1 MIKSKAL
8 EINLASTQVD
18 VAIDPQYACLQEVMS
33 GYYGL
38 LERLDGFLL
47 EVSHPYKNWQFIV
60 EGARSFALDYFHL
73 FKAHER
79 GPEAVRQ
86 LIDIF
91 GQALAADSA
100 EAVKI
105 DAADNLILFLQKI
118 VTGSDD
124 HFQRFEEV
132 VDYTLN
138 HIRRQPDVIFDLFVR
153 SYFSLK
159 RLARDFYRIHREN
172 EAGFESLNRLL
183 IRSLRTTY
191 DYWLSEKDPL
201 QRFLAEAGPEAESY
215 DFGKIFNPILH
226 TTIRAQQE
234 KLESAAENAD
244 LQPGQVLQ
252 RLLERIDHHNLVQAY
267 RKIPQ
272 QLLDT
277 GGRGGKGNRWK
288 VIFEFQAMS
297 IKGLAVNRED
307 TLRDINRTLVWLITH
322 QSNAY
327 VYNLIEKTFSILKA
341 NAELYPAT
349 ALACVENMGQ
359 GIYETGDMDLIDVF
373 LDAVVELGFQS
384 PMVSGVGN
392 DWQIQFNS
400 AHLQNIRTWL
410 NLVRRLPKH
419 STRLISHLIIHLAIS
434 GVFIKDTDLFGRDVT
449 RLLNSDIG
457 PIYNLVK
464 QLARLFPVYFND
476 IGAEGELRD
485 ISTRID
491 EICHRRDPLI
501 HFLRKQSHVESSSRV
516 IDLMDATLAFW
527 ADKETS
533 VLAPYLPPSIFGQ
546 IEPKGRYVDGMHEI
560 VHTLQNEGVQL
571 PADLLTRT
579 TSEIGAL
586 VESPENTAEVDHE
599 RMLLFTDLYK
609 SLNTKYNLNFF
620 NIRTFLKQMPPDAF
634 PQMGRLQDALDESY
648 LQDKIDKLLDYLEVL
663 KELILS
669 RESFEI
675 REDIYKKRHITIDI
689 PSMYGSYRE
698 QKFDAMGLTLRLEA
712 IVNVLLEELIET
724 IDLSL
729 ITKST
734 CYQISRR
741 LKLFDKALQVD
752 GIDSAELEH
761 QLELLS
767 QALEISGF
775 SFTQFLDIFKGF
787 SQAVRNIINDHF
799 NNVHGENLTDI
810 LDDLPIAHI
819 QEKYYPVNG
828 NSLGSEKIRHRTSE
842 IFLRDCLSMS
852 LGLRQLDLFLSRILN
867 TLFHQSRKLPREK
880 LRKLLNYDPKRAM
893 TSLHE
898 PNHLAG
904 GIINLGNKGLNMMR
918 LFNFGLP
925 VPPAFIITTEV
936 FRCREIVESFPPA
949 KDNFKDQVIQHI
961 KALEIAT
968 GKRFGN
974 PSNPL
979 LLSVRSGS
987 SISQPG
993 MMATILNVGMNDS
1006 IAEGMAATSGNDWFA
1021 WDNYRRYIQCCGMVV
1036 GLERDDF
1043 DAIIKEFKVKMG
1055 IPLKREFSGRQMKE
1069 VAMAYKKRVQEHGL
1083 QLIEDPIQQLY
1094 WIIGCVMDSWE
1105 SERAKSYRHIMG
1117 ISDDWGTA
1125 VTIQAMVFGN
1135 ISSHSGTGVVF
1146 THNPRWSGDSLSLWG
1161 DFTLENQGEDVVSG
1175 LVTTMPI
1182 SLKQQE
1188 IEMRETDIT
1197 LETHF
1202 PEIYHRMQHITEK
1215 LVVDKGL
1222 SPQEIEFTFESP
1234 SPNHLYLLQ
1243 TRDMAIREHRRV
1255 LTFDP
1260 VQETADIYLGHGIG
1274 VSGGAM
1280 SGRLVFTL
1288 EEMKHWRKTEPDGD
1302 LILVRGDTVPDDIKE
1317 IHAADGLL
1325 TARGGVSSHASVV
1338 AHRLGRTCVVGC
1350 GNMTCDEDRRI
1361 VEFSGRVLQ
1370 SGTHISI
1377 DGRGGSVYQ
1386 GLLKIKETK

>member
-38 LERLDGFLL
+38 LERLQTFLL
-47 EVSHPYKNWQFIV
+47 EVAHPYKNWQFIV
-60 EGARSFALDYFHL
+60 DGARSFALDYFHL
-73 FKAHER
+73 FKVHDN

-91 GQALAADSA
+91 CQSLAADSA

-118 VTGSDD
+118 ITGSGGQY
-124 HFQRFEEV
+124 HRFMDV
-132 VDYTLN
+132 VDHTLH
-138 HIRRQPDVIFDLFVR
+138 HIRRQPDETFDLFVR

-159 RLARDFYRIHREN
+159 RLARDFYHIHRNSDVAYEP
-172 EAGFESLNRLL
+172 LNRLM
-183 IRSLRTTY
+183 IRSLQVTY
-191 DYWLSEKDPL
+191 GYWLDEKDPL

-215 DFGKIFNPILH
+215 NFGKIFHPILH
-226 TTIRAQQE
+226 TTIQAQQQE
-234 KLESAAENAD
+234 LQSVATNAD
-244 LQPGQVLQ
+244 LQTQQVLE
-252 RLLERIDHHNLVQAY
+252 RLLKQIDHHNLVQAY
-267 RKIPQ
+267 RMIPQ
-272 QLLDT
+272 KLLDT

-297 IKGLAVNRED
+297 TKGLAVNHED

-322 QSNAY
+322 QSAAY
-327 VYNLIEKTFSILKA
+327 VHDLIEKTFSILKD
-341 NAELYPAT
+341 NAEQYPAT
-349 ALACVENMGQ
+349 SLACVENMGQ
-359 GIYETGDMDLIDVF
+359 GIYETGDMDLIDLF
-373 LDAVVELGFQS
+373 LDAVVDLGFQP

-392 DWQIQFNS
+392 DWQVRFNS

-410 NLVRRLPKH
+410 NLVRQHPKH
-419 STRLISHLIIHLAIS
+419 STRLLSHLIIHLAVS

-449 RLLNSDIG
+449 QLLNSNIG

-464 QLARLFPVYFND
+464 QVSRLFPVYFND

-516 IDLMDATLAFW
+516 IELMDAAMTFW
-527 ADKETS
+527 ADKDAS
-533 VLAPYLPPSIFGQ
+533 GLAPYLPPSIFGQ
-546 IEPKGRYVDGMHEI
+546 IDIQGRYVDGMHAI
-560 VHTLQNEGVQL
+560 VHTLQDSGVKL
-571 PADLLTRT
+571 PGDLLQRT
-579 TSEIGAL
+579 TAEIATL
-586 VESPENTAEVDHE
+586 AKSAENASDVDRE
-599 RMLLFTDLYK
+599 RMALFTDLYK

-620 NIRTFLKQMPPDAF
+620 NIRTFLKQMPPNAF
-634 PQMGRLQDALDESY
+634 PQMGQLQDALDENY
-648 LQDKIDKLLDYLEVL
+648 LLDKIDKLLNYLEVL
-663 KELILS
+663 KTLILS
-669 RESFEI
+669 SQSFEI

-698 QKFDAMGLTLRLEA
+698 PKFDAMGLTLRLEA
-712 IVNVLLEELIET
+712 IVNVLLEELVET

-734 CYQISRR
+734 CYQIYRR

-752 GIDSAELEH
+752 GIDSAELEQ
-761 QLELLS
+761 QLDLLS
-767 QALEISGF
+767 HSLEISGF

-787 SQAVRNIINDHF
+787 SQAVRNIINDYF
-799 NNVHGENLTDI
+799 NNVHGENLTAI
-810 LDDLPIAHI
+810 LENLPTKHI
-819 QEKYYPVNG
+819 QRKYYPVND
-828 NSLGSEKIRHRTSE
+828 NAPETDKIRHRTSE

-852 LGLRQLDLFLSRILN
+852 LGLQQLDLFLSRILN
-867 TLFHQSRKLPREK
+867 TLFHQSRKLPKDELHR
-880 LRKLLNYDPKRAM
+880 LLNYDPKRAM
-893 TSLHE
+893 TALHE
-898 PNHLAG
+898 PNHLAS

-918 LFNFGLP
+918 LYNFGLP

-936 FRCREIVESFPPA
+936 FRCREIVESFSPA
-949 KDNFKDQVIQHI
+949 RDNFKDQVMQHI
-961 KALEIAT
+961 KALEKTT

-993 MMATILNVGMNDS
+993 MMTTILNVGLNDS
-1006 IAEGMAATSGNDWFA
+1006 IAEGMAAASGNDWFA

-1043 DAIIKEFKVKMG
+1043 DAIIKDFKNKMG

-1069 VAMAYKKRVQEHGL
+1069 VAMAYKERVQQHGMR
-1083 QLIEDPIQQLY
+1083 LIDDPMQQLH
-1094 WIIGCVMDSWE
+1094 WIIRCVMDSWE
-1105 SERAKSYRHIMG
+1105 SERAKSYRQIMG

-1135 ISSHSGTGVVF
+1135 ISTHSGSGVVF

-1175 LVTTMPI
+1175 LVTTLPI

-1202 PEIYHRMQHITEK
+1202 PEIYHRMQQITEK
-1215 LVVDKGL
+1215 LVVDNGW

-1255 LTFDP
+1255 LAFDP
-1260 VQETADIYLGHGIG
+1260 EQETAGIYLGHGIG

-1350 GNMTCDEDRRI
+1350 GNMICDENRRV
-1361 VEFSGRVLQ
+1361 VEFSGKELQ

-1377 DGRGGSVYQ
+1377 DGRAGSVYQ
-1386 GLLKIKETK
+1386 GLLKIN